1 MNFKYNPFF
10 MPLNAT
16 ITKPE
21 ELKRTYFQL
30 YVLRY
35 MNMAAARF
43 QWKGLP
49 KEIYPFAIEKFLLTS
64 QIMFFQDEITGL
76 YAVLPCGGAGQ
87 FDLYGFSNN
96 RYSTASRYVEFKS
109 KKDSVLLQD
118 FIIDAPI
125 MYYIYVYSETLAE
138 MKVAKMTNIN
148 AQKTPVIISGPS
160 DMELT
165 VNNITNQINKNV
177 PLLKIKDNILDEKI
191 KINTLNISAPYVAD
205 KIELQMLR
213 EEGELLDIL
222 GIDNHVDSKNERLVS
237 NEVLGGKGKVENFRK
252 NALMIRENFAEKVNE
267 MFGLNIS
274 VEFNT
279 EIPILFEKDVSTQQN
294 SDAVEVEN
302 N

>member
-30 YVLRY
+30 CVLKY
-35 MNMAAARF
+35 MNMAASRF

-49 KEIYPFAIEKFLLTS
+49 DEIYPFAIEKFLLTS
-64 QIMFFQDEITGL
+64 QIMFFQDDITGL
-76 YAVLPCGGAGQ
+76 YAVLPCGGSGQ

-109 KKDSVLLQD
+109 KRNSVLLQD
-118 FIIDAPI
+118 FVIDSPI

-165 VNNITNQINKNV
+165 INNITNQLNKNI
-177 PLLKIKDNILDEKI
+177 PLMKLKDNILDEKI
-191 KINTLNISAPYVAD
+191 KINTLDISAPYVAD

-213 EEGELLDIL
+213 EESELLEIL
-222 GIDNHVDSKNERLVS
+222 GIDNYVDSKSERLVS
-237 NEVLGGKGKVENFRK
+237 NEVLGGKGKLENFRN
-252 NALMIRENFAEKVNE
+252 NALMIRQNFARKVNE
-267 MFGLNIS
+267 MFGLSIS

-279 EIPILFEKDVSTQQN
+279 EIPILFKEENETQQDN
-294 SDAVEVEN
+294 LAMEKN

>member
-35 MNMAAARF
+35 MNMAATRF
-43 QWKGLP
+43 QWNGLP

-64 QIMFFQDEITGL
+64 QIMFFQDDITGL
-76 YAVLPCGGAGQ
+76 YAVLPCGGSGQ

-96 RYSTASRYVEFKS
+96 RYSTATRYVEFKS
-109 KKDSVLLQD
+109 KANSVLLQD
-118 FIIDAPI
+118 LVIDAPI

-165 VNNITNQINKNV
+165 INNITNQLNKNI
-177 PLLKIKDNILDEKI
+177 PLMKLKDNILDEKI
-191 KINTLNISAPYVAD
+191 KINTLDISAPYVAD

-213 EEGELLDIL
+213 EESELLEIL
-222 GIDNHVDSKNERLVS
+222 GIDNYVDSKTERLVS
-237 NEVLGGKGKVENFRK
+237 NEVLGGKGKLENFRK
-252 NALMIRENFAEKVNE
+252 NALMIRKNFAEKVNE

-279 EIPILFEKDVSTQQN
+279 EIPILFEEENETQQDN
-294 SDAVEVEN
+294 FLAIEKN